1 MRTYRGV
8 ELEVVE
14 NTERRKWT
22 WTARIEHP
30 KTSRSGFYRSRLDAM
45 FAAEHA
51 IDRILARETNTALT
65 KLK

>member
-14 NTERRKWT
+14 NTERRSWI
-22 WTARIEHP
+22 WTARIEDP
-30 KTSRSGFYRSRLDAM
+30 KTSRSGFYGSRLDAM
-45 FAAEHA
+45 FAAEHVV
-51 IDRILARETNTALT
+51 DRILARETNTALT